1 MPEKIIPVKDLFR
14 LNIIGVKVE
23 NQERSYNQTIGGMKT
38 KTINRTKYLNI
49 CWMCGTPYESYKYDT
64 YACSPRCAQNILY
77 ARKQGFN
84 PPGKMEQL
92 TKEKNV
98 KDIKER
104 FGYL

>member
-1 MPEKIIPVKDLFR
+1 
-14 LNIIGVKVE
+14 
-23 NQERSYNQTIGGMKT
+23 MKT

-77 ARKQGFN
+77 ARKRGFN

-98 KDIKER
+98 KEIKEK
-104 FGYL
+104 FGYV